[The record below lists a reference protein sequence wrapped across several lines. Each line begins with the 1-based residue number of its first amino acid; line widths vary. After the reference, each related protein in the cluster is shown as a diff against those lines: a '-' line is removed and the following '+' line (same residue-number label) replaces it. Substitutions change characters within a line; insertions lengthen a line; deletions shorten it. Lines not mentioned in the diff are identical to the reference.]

1 MVFVVSIVI
10 LFYFMPHSTLSYVIE
25 PSVNCSDITDKN
37 IKNLTFPG
45 GEIGQKTNI
54 TWGINEFGSQLQC
67 VRIFGY
73 LFSI

>member
-1 MVFVVSIVI
+1 
-10 LFYFMPHSTLSYVIE
+10 MPYSTLSYIIE
-25 PSVNCSDITDKN
+25 PSVNFSDITDED

-67 VRIFGY
+67 VRIFKF
-73 LFSI
+73 LFSIQPMVAQENKIAI